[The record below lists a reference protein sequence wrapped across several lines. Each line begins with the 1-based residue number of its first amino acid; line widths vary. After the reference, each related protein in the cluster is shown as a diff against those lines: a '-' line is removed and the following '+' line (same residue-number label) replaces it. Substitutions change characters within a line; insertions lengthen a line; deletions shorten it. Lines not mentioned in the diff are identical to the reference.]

1 MRLLPLLLLLPPLAG
16 LAGQPL
22 ALSEAETLWRQHS
35 RELRLARVGLDAAR
49 AERMVAGQ
57 APNPDVSLNVLS
69 IDTKHG
75 VGGGSLSEKRMDSI
89 FRLEQLV
96 ERGGKRELRVRGAD
110 ARVAAAAFDVDD
122 LDRRQLGELR
132 KAYYALRLAQDRL
145 ALARDAAALNARS
158 LEVAIRRRQAGD
170 LAPVDVSR
178 LQIDLARAESD
189 VAQAAADLEQ
199 ARFGLAYLVG
209 RTADAA
215 DLDAA
220 DDWPALEAQALN
232 EAPLDR
238 RPDLQAARRR
248 VEAAEA
254 ERDLARAR
262 RTRDLT
268 LGIQYEHNMQN
279 LPNDSVGFGVSLP
292 LFINHEF
299 EGEIARAEADLDAAR
314 VQYEQQRALAEVQ
327 RAQARSALLAAR
339 ERSRRLAGEVLDEAG
354 RVARAAEFAY
364 QKGAIGLT
372 DLLDARRTARQVA
385 AEAAAARAEYALALS
400 DWQLQADYRKQP

>member
-1 MRLLPLLLLLPPLAG
+1 MRLLPLLLLLSPLAG

-22 ALSEAETLWRQHS
+22 ALGEAEALWRQHS
-35 RELRLARVGLDAAR
+35 RELRLARAGLDAAR
-49 AERMVAGQ
+49 AERVAAGQ
-57 APNPDVSLNVLS
+57 APNPEASLNVSS
-69 IDTKHG
+69 ISTRNG
-75 VGGGSLSEKRMDSI
+75 PGGGSLGDKKMDSI

-110 ARVAAAAFDVDD
+110 ARVAAAALDVADV
-122 LDRRQLGELR
+122 DRRQLGELR

-145 ALARDAAALNARS
+145 ALGREAAALNARS
-158 LEVAIRRRQAGD
+158 LAAATRRRQAGD

-189 VAQAAADLEQ
+189 VAQAAADLDQ

-209 RTADAA
+209 RTADAV
-215 DLDAA
+215 DLEAA

-232 EAPLDR
+232 EAPLDQ
-238 RPDLQAARRR
+238 RPDLLAARRR

-262 RTRDLT
+262 RSRDLT

-279 LPNDSVGFGVSLP
+279 PPNDSVGFGFSLP
-292 LFINHEF
+292 LFVHHEF

-314 VQYEQQRALAEVQ
+314 VQYEQQQAVAEVQ

-339 ERSRRLAGEVLDEAG
+339 ERCRRLAGEVLDEAG

-364 QKGAIGLT
+364 QKGALGLT